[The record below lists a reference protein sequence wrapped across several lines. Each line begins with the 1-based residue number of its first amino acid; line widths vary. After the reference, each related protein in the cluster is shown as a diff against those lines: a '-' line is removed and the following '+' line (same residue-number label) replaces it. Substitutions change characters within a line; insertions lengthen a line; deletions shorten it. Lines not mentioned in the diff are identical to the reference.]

1 MRELF
6 RKYLD
11 NNCSPAEVK
20 RLLAYF
26 NIAENEIMLRR
37 LITEWLEENKEEKN
51 EGRWKTNFYR
61 VLGLNKKQLN
71 IETLKG
77 IAIFTQINR
86 IILY

>member
-1 MRELF
+1 MREIF

-11 NNCSPAEVK
+11 NNCSPTEVK
-20 RLLAYF
+20 KLLAYF
-26 NIAENEIMLRR
+26 NIAENEAILRR
-37 LITEWLEENKEEKN
+37 LITEWLEQNEEE
-51 EGRWKTNFYR
+51 EGESRWQTNYYR
-61 VLGLNKKQLN
+61 AQGFIKKQLN

>member
-26 NIAENEIMLRR
+26 NIAENEILLRR
-37 LITEWLEENKEEKN
+37 LITEWLEQNEEE
-51 EGRWKTNFYR
+51 EGESRWQTNYYR
-61 VLGLNKKQLN
+61 AQGFIKKKLN